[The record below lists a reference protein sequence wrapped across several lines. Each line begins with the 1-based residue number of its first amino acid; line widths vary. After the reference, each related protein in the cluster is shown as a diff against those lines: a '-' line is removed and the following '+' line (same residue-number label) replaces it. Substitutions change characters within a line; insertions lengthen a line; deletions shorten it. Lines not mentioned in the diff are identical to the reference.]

1 MTKAKRER
9 LKKRLEFWLGA
20 LDKMQEAYIE
30 LIEGKVQRYRI
41 DDRSLTKLDLPKLL
55 EEIRE
60 AEQIIDELEAA
71 LDGTKARKAFAVIP
85 RDW

>member
-1 MTKAKRER
+1 MTVSKREIFR
-9 LKKRLEFWLGA
+9 KRLEFWTGA
-20 LDKMQEAYIE
+20 LEKMQEAYIE

-55 EEIRE
+55 EEIKA
-60 AEQIIDELEAA
+60 AEKIIDELTA
-71 LDGTKARKAFAVIP
+71 LLEGRTARKAFGIVP